1 MIKKVAVDTSPLI
14 SGHKV
19 RGIGVNTR
27 ELISAF
33 EKLPKSDFVF
43 GKNKIEVKAV
53 DFSSFDLSNFDLVH
67 YQYFHPFFKTLPL
80 SKPAEK
86 VVLTIHDL
94 IPLIY
99 PSHYPP
105 GVRGRL
111 NFKFQKSRLSDVDRI
126 VTISETSKKDIVKF
140 LSYPQGKIDVI
151 YLAPRDIFKR
161 LATGSWQLE
170 IAKRYD
176 LPDKFVLYVGD
187 INYNK
192 NISTLVEACD
202 SLDLTLVIVGKQAI
216 EIDNLHQ
223 KKNLAGPMDWVRFLF
238 GKSHPEVSHLKN
250 LSKIISKSKKVV
262 RLGFVPDNDLVA
274 IYNLATLYV
283 QPSFYEGFG
292 LPLLEAMSC
301 GTPVLAS
308 DIGAH
313 REIASDAA
321 LFFDPYSVSN
331 LKEKLNEI
339 FSQKDLRKRLVE
351 KGLKRAKDFSW
362 LKTARETLKVY
373 EKILF

>member
-1 MIKKVAVDTSPLI
+1 MITKVAVDTSPLI
-14 SGHKV
+14 SGHKI

-33 EKLPKSDFVF
+33 KELPKSDFVF

-53 DFSSFDLSNFDLVH
+53 DFSTTDLSGFDLVH
-67 YQYFHPFFKTLPL
+67 YQYFHPFFKTLPEE
-80 SKPAEK
+80 KPSDK
-86 VVLTIHDL
+86 VILTIHDL
-94 IPLIY
+94 IPLVY
-99 PSHYPP
+99 PSHYPS
-105 GVRGRL
+105 GFRGGL
-111 NFKFQKSRLSDVDRI
+111 NFQFQKSHLSYVDGI

-140 LSYPQGKIDVI
+140 LSYPEEKIDVI

-161 LATGSWQLE
+161 LSAGSWQLE
-170 IAKRYD
+170 VAKRYN
-176 LPDKFVLYVGD
+176 LPEKFVLYVGD
-187 INYNK
+187 VNYNK
-192 NISTLVEACD
+192 NVSTLVEACN
-202 SLDLTLVIVGKQAI
+202 SLDLTLVIVGKQAL
-216 EIDNLHQ
+216 EIDNLHK

-238 GKSHPEVSHLKN
+238 GKSHPELAHLKN
-250 LSKIISKSKKVV
+250 FSKLVSKSKKVV
-262 RLGFVPDNDLVA
+262 RLGFVPDDDLVA
-274 IYNLATLYV
+274 IYNLATVYV

-313 REIASDAA
+313 REIASDTA
-321 LFFDPYSVSN
+321 LFFDPYNVSD

-339 FSQKDLRKRLVE
+339 ISQKDLRKSLVE
-351 KGLKRAKDFSW
+351 KGLKRVKDFSW
-362 LKTARETLKVY
+362 LKTAKETLKVY